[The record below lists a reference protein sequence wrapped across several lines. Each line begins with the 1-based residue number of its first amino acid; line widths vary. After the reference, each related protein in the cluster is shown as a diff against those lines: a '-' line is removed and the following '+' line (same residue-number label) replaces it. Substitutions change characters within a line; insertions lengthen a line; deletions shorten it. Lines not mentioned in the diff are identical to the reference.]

1 MKTLFAALLLALS
14 GSASAASVAMK
25 PPVGITGNP
34 ASATGW
40 TTASNFVGNFSA
52 ASFSGG
58 FTTNVGGK
66 AVTMPASMRMAANAG
81 QFAIS
86 AVRLSPAALIG
97 SAVVAWLLSQGIE
110 YIDGQWKKK
119 DTSDN
124 GAPEAGHMWF
134 HNGYNTACTATTP
147 CTWDAV
153 KTDFETK
160 YGSNMPQTYGGAR
173 ISGPCFANGTRKYDC
188 PFEYYYKP
196 YSQWYNGG
204 RVTFEWVG
212 SSTPQ
217 YVPATEADFAP
228 LATAPLPDAVANELA
243 PKGVAL
249 PMENPQ
255 FNPPYVDEPLGE
267 PYVDPVT
274 GKRYQDKARIT
285 PQSDGK
291 TADVQTNKQEVDE
304 AGEPVTDPATG
315 VEKPP
320 EKQDDFCKQNPD
332 SLACMEKGEPDEL
345 DLETRS
351 IGSMVSPVSVGGAG
365 HCMADKTLAMATMGR
380 SITFTYKP
388 ICDLASMV
396 RPLILALAWLLAG
409 WIMVGAVKEN

>member
-14 GSASAASVAMK
+14 GTASAASVAMK

-58 FTTNVGGK
+58 FTTNVAGK
-66 AVTMPASMRMAANAG
+66 PVTMPATMRMAANAG
-81 QFAIS
+81 RFAVS
-86 AVRLSPAALIG
+86 AVRTSPAALLG
-97 SAVVAWLLSQGIE
+97 SAVVAWLLSNGIE
-110 YIDGQWKKK
+110 YIDGQFTVKQP
-119 DTSDN
+119 DTAPIEGKYWYHGIASRPICYSLDGKCSGEQALQDIRPYVCQAWMN
-124 GAPEAGHMWF
+124 PCTVSWGAPFYDTGYRVNVVYTHTS
-134 HNGYNTACTATTP
+134 NGQQYTIDNTIIY
-147 CTWDAV
+147 
-153 KTDFETK
+153 F
-160 YGSNMPQTYGGAR
+160 GGA
-173 ISGPCFANGTRKYDC
+173 A
-188 PFEYYYKP
+188 
-196 YSQWYNGG
+196 
-204 RVTFEWVG
+204 
-212 SSTPQ
+212 
-217 YVPATEADFAP
+217 VPATKPATDADFQP
-228 LATAPLPDAVANELA
+228 LESAPLPDAVADELA
-243 PKGVAL
+243 PKGVQL

-255 FNPPYVDEPLGE
+255 FDPPYVDLPLGD
-267 PYVDPVT
+267 PYEDPTT
-274 GKRYQDKARIT
+274 GKRYRDNARVT

-304 AGEPVTDPATG
+304 EGEPVTDPATG

-320 EKQDDFCKQNPD
+320 EKQDDFCKQNPN

-351 IGSMVSPVSVGGAG
+351 IGSMVSPVAVGGAG

-409 WIMVGAVKEN
+409 WIMIGAVKEN

>member
-1 MKTLFAALLLALS
+1 MKTLFAALLLAFA
-14 GSASAASVAMK
+14 GSASAASVAIK

-66 AVTMPASMRMAANAG
+66 AVTMPATMRMAANAG

-86 AVRLSPAALIG
+86 AVRASPAALIG
-97 SAVVAWLLSQGIE
+97 SAVVAWLLANGIE
-110 YIDGQWKKK
+110 YVEGQFVKPAPSPGIGQGYQWGCAGIYGEISSIAV
-119 DTSDN
+119 TCAQASGWGVITITEFVPN
-124 GAPEAGHMWF
+124 GADSYVVKAYSSKFSGGPYTVATVNKYTQCLAGYTLQ
-134 HNGYNTACTATTP
+134 NGAC
-147 CTWDAV
+147 
-153 KTDFETK
+153 
-160 YGSNMPQTYGGAR
+160 
-173 ISGPCFANGTRKYDC
+173 
-188 PFEYYYKP
+188 
-196 YSQWYNGG
+196 
-204 RVTFEWVG
+204 VG
-212 SSTPQ
+212 SV
-217 YVPATEADFAP
+217 VPVTDSDFSP
-228 LATAPLPDAVANELA
+228 LATAPLPDSVASELA

-249 PMENPQ
+249 PMESPQ
-255 FNPPYVDEPLGE
+255 FDPPYVDVPLGD
-267 PYVDPVT
+267 PYEDPTT
-274 GKRYQDKARIT
+274 GKRYRDNARVT

-291 TADVQTNKQEVDE
+291 TADVQTTKQEVDE

-315 VEKPP
+315 IEKPP

-332 SLACMEKGEPDEL
+332 SLACMEKGETDEL

-351 IGSMVSPVSVGGAG
+351 IGSMVSPVAVGGAG

-380 SITFTYKP
+380 SITVTYKP
-388 ICDLASMV
+388 ICDLATMV

-409 WIMVGAVKEN
+409 WIMIGAVKEN

>member
-1 MKTLFAALLLALS
+1 MKTLLAALLLALA
-14 GSASAASVAMK
+14 GSASAASVAIK

-119 DTSDN
+119 DASDN
-124 GAPEAGHMWF
+124 GSPIAGKLWYHT
-134 HNGYNTACTATTP
+134 GYQTACTPANP
-147 CTWDAV
+147 CTWSDV
-153 KTDFETK
+153 KADFETK
-160 YGSNMPQTYGGAR
+160 YGKNLPQYYIGGAR
-173 ISGPCFANGTRKYDC
+173 ITGTCTGSSTSAQC
-188 PFEYYYKP
+188 PFEYQWNDGK
-196 YSQWYNGG
+196 WYNGG
-204 RVTFEWVG
+204 MATFYVQAA
-212 SSTPQ
+212 SQPQ

-228 LATAPLPDAVANELA
+228 LATAPLPDAVADELA

-249 PMENPQ
+249 PMENPV
-255 FNPPYVDEPLGE
+255 FDPPYVDLPLGE

-274 GKRYQDKARIT
+274 GKRYQDKARVT

-291 TADVQTNKQEVDE
+291 TADVQTTKQEVDE
-304 AGEPVTDPATG
+304 AGDPVTDPATG

-320 EKQDDFCKQNPD
+320 QKQDDFCKQNPD
-332 SLACMEKGEPDEL
+332 SLACMEKGETDEL
-345 DLETRS
+345 ELETRS

-365 HCMADKTLAMATMGR
+365 HCMADKTLAIASMGR
-380 SITFTYKP
+380 SVTFTYKP